1 MISKVRIITTTQGR
15 RGISVMLTWNGR
27 YFLNHHLLH
36 RHLHHHL
43 MLMHHHQRATIQIHV
58 SINRLDENTAP
69 NAIITHHYAH
79 ITAQPVTSVLLHLIT
94 IVISSVRVLVRG
106 ITGDFGASYF

>member
-1 MISKVRIITTTQGR
+1 M
-15 RGISVMLTWNGR
+15 MMTWNGR

-36 RHLHHHL
+36 HPL

-58 SINRLDENTAP
+58 SIDRHDENTAP
-69 NAIITHHYAH
+69 NAITTHHYAH